1 MKKSALFINRGMM
14 ISFVLIFALHADAR
28 KKKLTRHKA
37 VASGRH
43 THVKVIKSPGAL
55 HQVSLDSLKDA
66 KMKLKLESLKK

>member
-1 MKKSALFINRGMM
+1 MKKSALFINRVMM

-28 KKKLTRHKA
+28 KKKLTRHKT
-37 VASGRH
+37 VTSGRH
-43 THVKVIKSPGAL
+43 THVNVTKSPGAL